1 MTTHYTALIADVAAS
16 RALAPPARAR
26 LQARIRDAARELNAR
41 YRPHLAA
48 RFAVTLGDELQG
60 LFKTATP
67 VWEVSHRLRL
77 AFPDVDWVVACGRG
91 TLSTPLRRGATAP
104 ELDGPC
110 FHAARAALDRAKRHR
125 LVLAFEGFDPSLAAC
140 ADYYSALY
148 WGWTRRQRAVVIAWL
163 TRDVAHPTRAGMFW
177 GRLALFA
184 AGYWYACA
192 GGAVLI
198 RRVLDLVP
206 VGESPGK
213 GGITV
218 PASELSRGMVIG
230 VLERAITL
238 TLVFIGQFGALGLV
252 LAAKALTRFRA
263 LDDRDFA
270 EYVLIG
276 TLASIL
282 FALLVGIA
290 LRFVMFWG

>member
-1 MTTHYTALIADVAAS
+1 MNPIPAVVLLAFAVGVAYTPWRRAAWTTPGRALLLEAGALIV
-16 RALAPPARAR
+16 
-26 LQARIRDAARELNAR
+26 
-41 YRPHLAA
+41 
-48 RFAVTLGDELQG
+48 
-60 LFKTATP
+60 
-67 VWEVSHRLRL
+67 
-77 AFPDVDWVVACGRG
+77 
-91 TLSTPLRRGATAP
+91 
-104 ELDGPC
+104 
-110 FHAARAALDRAKRHR
+110 
-125 LVLAFEGFDPSLAAC
+125 
-140 ADYYSALY
+140 
-148 WGWTRRQRAVVIAWL
+148 AVVIAWF
-163 TRDVAHPTRAGMFW
+163 TRDLAHPTRAAMFW

-206 VGESPGK
+206 VGEAPGK

-218 PASELSRGMVIG
+218 PAAELSRGLVIG
-230 VLERAITL
+230 VLERAITM